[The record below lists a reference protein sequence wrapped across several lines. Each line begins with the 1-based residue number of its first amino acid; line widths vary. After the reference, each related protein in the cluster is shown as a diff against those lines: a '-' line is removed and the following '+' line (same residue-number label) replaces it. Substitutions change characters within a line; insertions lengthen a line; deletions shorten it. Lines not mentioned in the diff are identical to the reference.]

1 MSQTNY
7 VLADPSSGA
16 THGVLDE
23 NIGIA
28 TLGWIIEVKYQKP
41 DITIPTAQYDPTH
54 FDNLLADPRRDWW
67 LRKDESDP
75 WVGPM
80 SYTEANS
87 KARRMTM
94 DVDETI
100 NELKY
105 AQLGTLLGDREGDPI
120 QLNPHMMVAFIYCN
134 GKQYLGGQL
143 ARYNADKVPVE

>member
-7 VLADPSSGA
+7 LLADPSSGA
-16 THGVLDE
+16 THGILDE
-23 NIGIA
+23 NIGVA
-28 TLGWIIEVKYQKP
+28 TLGWIVEVNKQKP
-41 DITIPTAQYDPTH
+41 DIIIDLPH
-54 FDNLLADPRRDWW
+54 FDNLLGDPRRDWW

-75 WVGPM
+75 WSGPM

-105 AQLGTLLGDREGDPI
+105 AQLGTLLGDREGDPV
-120 QLNPHMMVAFIYCN
+120 QLSPHMMVAFIYCN